1 MFNIIPVQF
10 TSSWNEGE
18 VETAAKLDLHTG
30 EVFDIELSDDGG
42 EYQGLKSEY
51 VTVGDGKI
59 NAVVEVGSDD
69 VYRIATGNELAA
81 IRSQF
86 TFVQ

>member
-10 TSSWNEGE
+10 TSSWNQGDIA
-18 VETAAKLDLHTG
+18 TAAKLNLHTG
-30 EVFDIELSDDGG
+30 EVFDIERSDDGENFDG
-42 EYQGLKSEY
+42 CTCEF
-51 VTVGDGKI
+51 VTIGDGTI
-59 NAVVEVGSDD
+59 SAAVEVDSDD

-81 IRSQF
+81 IRSHF